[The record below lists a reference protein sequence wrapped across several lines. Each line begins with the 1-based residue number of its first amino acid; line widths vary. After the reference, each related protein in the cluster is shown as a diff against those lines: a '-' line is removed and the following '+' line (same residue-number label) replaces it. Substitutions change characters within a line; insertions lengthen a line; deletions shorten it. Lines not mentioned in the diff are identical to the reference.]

1 MSFQEIIYIFLAH
14 SSIALIFF
22 LFKELSII
30 LFGILIFAIKRY
42 RLLFLNSALIYLSFY
57 SLSIYL
63 GNNFLDS
70 FGLVSCLIISS
81 VISLFI
87 NIIPFGLGVRE
98 GIFLFLYS
106 FFSLNGNISDL
117 IIYSRIISIFL
128 EGLVYLIYFFKYR
141 RYFAK

>member
-22 LFKELSII
+22 YLKSCQLYYLEFN
-30 LFGILIFAIKRY
+30 FAIKRY
-42 RLLFLNSALIYLSFY
+42 RLLLLNSALIYLYFY

-128 EGLVYLIYFFKYR
+128 EGLVYIIYFY
-141 RYFAK
+141 